1 MSKKVVNYNR
11 FVFLSYSAISVATA
25 HGQRSCLHQLLSH
38 PLNFSAKRGEKEVL
52 SLEEI
57 LAEGSAGTSPQQQ
70 TVDGRGNRREGKEP
84 VFNKVQTKAL
94 QEAMY
99 HSAESNHLGK
109 TNLEEII
116 LKSILIYFLYKHMNF
131 FTDITMELRGLKVGW
146 TLHCWMHSLAT
157 AHEIR
162 LDSVID
168 QLLQDF
174 LQVCPDDYS
183 TQFVQECLPL
193 LFNIFRYSKVS
204 HIST

>member
-1 MSKKVVNYNR
+1 MSKEVVNYNR
-11 FVFLSYSAISVATA
+11 FVFLSYSAISVATT

>member
-1 MSKKVVNYNR
+1 MSKEVVNYNC

-116 LKSILIYFLYKHMNF
+116 LKKYTYIF
-131 FTDITMELRGLKVGW
+131 FV
-146 TLHCWMHSLAT
+146 
-157 AHEIR
+157 
-162 LDSVID
+162 
-168 QLLQDF
+168 
-174 LQVCPDDYS
+174 
-183 TQFVQECLPL
+183 
-193 LFNIFRYSKVS
+193 
-204 HIST
+204 

>member
-1 MSKKVVNYNR
+1 MSKEVVNYNR

-116 LKSILIYFLYKHMNF
+116 LKSILIYFLYKHEF
-131 FTDITMELRGLKVGW
+131 FHRYHDGTSWIKSGLDV
-146 TLHCWMHSLAT
+146 TL
-157 AHEIR
+157 
-162 LDSVID
+162 LDA
-168 QLLQDF
+168 
-174 LQVCPDDYS
+174 
-183 TQFVQECLPL
+183 
-193 LFNIFRYSKVS
+193 
-204 HIST
+204 